1 MTDRKALV
9 TRHQLERVLARA
21 AELQGMSADS
31 EEPSDALTETQ
42 VEELG
47 KEVGLSPASIRQ
59 ALAEERARS
68 VVAPENSGRGLGT
81 SLLGDSRVASQRIV
95 PGAPARVLDTLD
107 RWMQRDELL
116 RLVRQR
122 HDMRVWEPS
131 RGLVDSLRRAFGSRD
146 YALFRANEIM
156 ATVVPVEE
164 SSSLVRIQADFSQVR
179 SSGVTQT
186 VLGAGVGTAATGAA
200 IVMNIMLPVAIV
212 PAVGVTALAYFTARR
227 RQQHALQRGLLS
239 IEYVLDRLE
248 RGDKEPPSFMR
259 IIESALPPSR

>member
-1 MTDRKALV
+1 MNDRSKALV
-9 TRHQLERVLARA
+9 TRTQLERVLARA
-21 AELQGMSADS
+21 AELQGLSADS
-31 EEPSDALTETQ
+31 AEPSDALTEAQ

-47 KEVGLSPASIRQ
+47 REVGLSAASIRQ

-68 VVAPENSGRGLGT
+68 VITAEDSGIAT
-81 SLLGDSRVASQRIV
+81 SLLGDSRVGSQRIV
-95 PGAPARVLDTLD
+95 PGAPPRVLDTLD

-122 HDMRVWEPS
+122 SDMRVWEPG

-146 YALFRANEIM
+146 YALLRANEIV

-164 SSSLVRIQADFSQVR
+164 NSLVRIEADFSQMR

-186 VLGAGVGTAATGAA
+186 VLGAGVGGAATTAAL
-200 IVMNIMLPVAIV
+200 VMNVMIPVAVV
-212 PAVGVTALAYFTARR
+212 PAVGVTALAYFAARR
-227 RQQHALQRGLLS
+227 RQRHALQRGLLS

-248 RGDKEPPSFMR
+248 RGEKEPPSFMK
-259 IIESALPPSR
+259 IIESALPPPR

>member
-1 MTDRKALV
+1 MNDRRALV

-21 AELQGMSADS
+21 AELQGLSADS
-31 EEPSDALTETQ
+31 EAPSDALTEAQ

-59 ALAEERARS
+59 AIAEERARTI
-68 VVAPENSGRGLGT
+68 VTPESSGLAT
-81 SLLGDSRVASQRIV
+81 SLLGGSRVASQRTV
-95 PGAPARVLDTLD
+95 PGTPARVLETLD

-146 YALFRANEIM
+146 YALFRANEII
-156 ATVVPVEE
+156 ATVVPLEAG
-164 SSSLVRIQADFSQVR
+164 SSLVGIQADFSQVR

-200 IVMNIMLPVAIV
+200 IVMQVMLPVAIV
-212 PAVGVTALAYFTARR
+212 PAIGVTALAYFGARR
-227 RQQHALQRGLLS
+227 RQQHALQRGLLA

-248 RGDKEPPSFMR
+248 RGDQEPPSFMR

>member
-1 MTDRKALV
+1 MNDRSKALV
-9 TRHQLERVLARA
+9 TRAQLDRVLARA
-21 AELQGMSADS
+21 AELQGLSADS
-31 EEPSDALTETQ
+31 SEPSDALTEAQ

-47 KEVGLSPASIRQ
+47 REVGLSAASIRQ

-68 VVAPENSGRGLGT
+68 AVVSDDSGIAT
-81 SLLGDSRVASQRIV
+81 SILGDSRVGSQRIV
-95 PGAPARVLDTLD
+95 PGAPPRVLDTLD

-122 HDMRVWEPS
+122 SDMRVWEPG

-146 YALFRANEIM
+146 YALLRANEIV

-164 SSSLVRIQADFSQVR
+164 SSSLVRIEADFSQMR

-186 VLGAGVGTAATGAA
+186 VLGAGVGGAATTAA
-200 IVMNIMLPVAIV
+200 IVMNVMLPVAVV
-212 PAVGVTALAYFTARR
+212 PAVGVTALAYFAARR
-227 RQQHALQRGLLS
+227 RQRHALQRGLLS

-248 RGDKEPPSFMR
+248 RGDKEPPSFMK

>member
-1 MTDRKALV
+1 MNDRSKALV

-21 AELQGMSADS
+21 AELQGLSADS
-31 EEPSDALTETQ
+31 DEPSDALTETQ

-59 ALAEERARS
+59 ALAEERART
-68 VVAPENSGRGLGT
+68 VVTPEGSGLAM

-95 PGAPARVLDTLD
+95 AGTPARVLDTLD

-146 YALFRANEIM
+146 YALFRSSEII

-164 SSSLVRIQADFSQVR
+164 NSSLVRIQADFSQVR
-179 SSGVTQT
+179 SSGMTQT
-186 VLGAGVGTAATGAA
+186 VLGAGVGSAATGAA

-212 PAVGVTALAYFTARR
+212 PVLGVTALAYFGARR
-227 RQQHALQRGLLS
+227 RQQHALQRGLLA

-248 RGDKEPPSFMR
+248 RGDTEPPSFMR
-259 IIESALPPSR
+259 IIESALPPTR

>member
-1 MTDRKALV
+1 MNDRSKALV
-9 TRHQLERVLARA
+9 TRGQLERVLARA
-21 AELQGMSADS
+21 AQLQGLAADS
-31 EEPSDALTETQ
+31 AEPSDALTEAQ
-42 VEELG
+42 VEDLG

-68 VVAPENSGRGLGT
+68 VVASDDSGIAT
-81 SLLGDSRVASQRIV
+81 SLLGDSRVGSQRIV
-95 PGAPARVLDTLD
+95 PGAPPRVLETLD

-122 HDMRVWEPS
+122 SDMRVWEPS

-146 YALFRANEIM
+146 YALIRANEII
-156 ATVVPVEE
+156 ATVVPVDE
-164 SSSLVRIQADFSQVR
+164 SSSLVRIEADFRQMR

-186 VLGAGVGTAATGAA
+186 VLGAGVGGAATTAA
-200 IVMNIMLPVAIV
+200 IVMNVMLPVAVV
-212 PAVGVTALAYFTARR
+212 PAVGVTALAYFGARR
-227 RQQHALQRGLLS
+227 RQRHALQRGLLS

-248 RGDKEPPSFMR
+248 RGEQEPPSFMK

>member
-1 MTDRKALV
+1 MNDRRALV

-21 AELQGMSADS
+21 AELQGLSADS
-31 EEPSDALTETQ
+31 EAPSDALTETQ

-59 ALAEERARS
+59 AIAEERARTI
-68 VVAPENSGRGLGT
+68 VTPESSGLAT
-81 SLLGDSRVASQRIV
+81 SLLGGSRVASQRTV
-95 PGAPARVLDTLD
+95 PGTPARVLETLD

-146 YALFRANEIM
+146 YALFRANEII

-164 SSSLVRIQADFSQVR
+164 GSSLVSIQADFSQVR

-200 IVMNIMLPVAIV
+200 IVMHVMLPVAIV
-212 PAVGVTALAYFTARR
+212 PAIGVTALAYFGARR
-227 RQQHALQRGLLS
+227 RQQHALQRGLLA